1 MDYNKFL
8 IKLNRFSA
16 WVLLVLIILFIISG
30 YGMTKQIIDPVF
42 ATYLHDNIL
51 PIPLF
56 IFFLLHVGI
65 SIRYAL
71 QRWKLF
77 KEKKTTDVYILI
89 ISLILL
95 VFFLWLFFR

>member
-1 MDYNKFL
+1 MEKFL

-30 YGMTKQIIDPVF
+30 YGMTKQIIDPIF
-42 ATYLHDNIL
+42 ATQLHDNIL

-71 QRWKLF
+71 RRWRLF
-77 KEKKTTDVYILI
+77 KDNKASDIYVLILG
-89 ISLILL
+89 LILL
-95 VFFLWLFFR
+95 ILFFWLYLL

>member
-1 MDYNKFL
+1 MEKFL

-30 YGMTKQIIDPVF
+30 YGMTKQIINPVF
-42 ATYLHDNIL
+42 AKYLHDKLL

-56 IFFLLHVGI
+56 VFFLVHVGL

-71 QRWKLF
+71 WRWKLF
-77 KEKKTTDVYILI
+77 KERKTADIYIII

-95 VFFLWLFFR
+95 VFFLWLYFS